1 MSTILFAWELG
12 AGLGHLMQMRPLV
25 HALLEQGHR
34 VAAASK
40 DLSLATQTGKRL

>member
-25 HALLEQGHR
+25 MPCLNRAI
-34 VAAASK
+34 ASPP
-40 DLSLATQTGKRL
+40 R